1 MRKFWFKLIAFCKNT
16 KKLLKKE
23 IQMNKKLKKYR
34 ISPDESMCLAMSV
47 VDSPAVES
55 EFIALSADKEIE
67 TFAAVEKGERRML
80 YGCALRADFP
90 IYRRKSDEEFYIEF
104 SAEAIDKISKRFM
117 KDGFQRQWTEGHKAE
132 IEGLTITESWI
143 KESMTMDK
151 SIALGL
157 SADIPVGSWF
167 IGAYCE
173 NDDIWNAVKE
183 GKYHGFSAEAVVSFE
198 DFETQK
204 PTEDIEPVEPEA
216 LEAQEP
222 VAEPA
227 QEPTEPEPVVEEPT
241 VAQPTVEPVEQPV
254 VEEPT
259 VEEPVEQPKQDNHLE
274 ELIQTLR
281 DEINALKE
289 SNGSLQDK
297 IKELGK
303 QPSVQPINTNAK
315 NGSGGD
321 NYSSWREQMRSLLR

>member
-16 KKLLKKE
+16 KKMLKKE

-204 PTEDIEPVEPEA
+204 PQDIEPVEPEA

-222 VAEPA
+222 VAEPVV
-227 QEPTEPEPVVEEPT
+227 EPEPVAEPEPVVEEPT
-241 VAQPTVEPVEQPV
+241 VVQPTVEP
-254 VEEPT
+254 
-259 VEEPVEQPKQDNHLE
+259 EPVEQPKQDNHLE

-303 QPSVQPINTNAK
+303 QPSATPINTNAK
-315 NGSGGD
+315 ASGGGD
-321 NYSSWREQMRSLLR
+321 NYSSWREQMARMLGH